1 MAAKHAIV
9 MGGSMAGLLAARVLS
24 EYFEQVTLVERDV
37 PVDTPEARKGV
48 PQGRHAHVLLAR
60 GEQVLSR
67 LFPGLTSDLVSGGG
81 FAGDMGSTMRWF
93 QFGGYKRQHH
103 WGHDTFIQT
112 RPYLE
117 WHVRRRVLALP
128 NLKLVAGCAVTGL
141 LQERGVVRG
150 VQTES
155 GEIPG
160 DFTVDCTGR
169 GSAAP
174 RWLKAMGFDAPEEST
189 IEINVGYAS
198 RYYRRAPGQLQG
210 ASFVVIHPKTPVQR
224 RSATLFP
231 VEGDRWICTLGGW
244 FGDHPPTDAAGFLE
258 FAKNLP
264 APDIHRVISQAEPLS
279 DAVPHRFPANLRRH
293 YERLPRF
300 PEGYLVLGDAVCS
313 FNPVYGQGMTSAALQ
328 AETLSSQLA
337 SGLNAGFARRHFREV
352 SRTVDVIWKLAAGED
367 FRYPEA
373 QGPKMA
379 GTDLG
384 NRYVSLI
391 HRAVM
396 RDERVYGDFLSVLNL
411 LEPPRILFR
420 PATVWRVLR
429 ASLGAA

>member
-1 MAAKHAIV
+1 MRHAVV
-9 MGGSMAGLLAARVLS
+9 MGASMAGLLAARVLS
-24 EYFEQVTLVERDV
+24 EYFEQVTLIERDV
-37 PVDTPEARKGV
+37 PGDGPETRKGV

-60 GEQVLSR
+60 GEQILSR
-67 LFPGLTSDLVSGGG
+67 LFPGFTADLVSGGG

-93 QFGGYKRQHH
+93 QFGGYKRQHC
-103 WGHDTFIQT
+103 WGHKTFIQT

-128 NLKLVAGCAVTGL
+128 NVKLRAGCPVTGL
-141 LQERGVVRG
+141 LHEGGAVKG
-150 VQTES
+150 VQTRSEA
-155 GEIPG
+155 IPA

-174 RWLKAMGFDAPEEST
+174 RWLKEMGFGAPEESA

-198 RYYRRAPGQLQG
+198 RYYRRAPQQLHG
-210 ASFVVIHPKTPVQR
+210 ANFVVIHPKPPVER

-231 VEGDRWICTLGGW
+231 IEGDRWICTLGGW
-244 FGDHPPTDAAGFLE
+244 LGDHPPTDAEGFLE
-258 FAKNLP
+258 FSRNLP
-264 APDIHRVISQAEPLS
+264 APDVYRVISQAEPLS
-279 DAVPHRFPANLRRH
+279 DAVQHKFPANLRRH
-293 YERLPRF
+293 YERLSRF

-328 AETLSSQLA
+328 AETLSRQCA
-337 SGLNAGFARRHFREV
+337 GGLDCGFARRHFREV

-367 FRYPEA
+367 FRYPEVR
-373 QGPKMA
+373 GPKMA
-379 GTDLG
+379 GTDLA

-411 LEPPRILFR
+411 LEPPKILYR

-429 ASLGAA
+429 ANVGAA